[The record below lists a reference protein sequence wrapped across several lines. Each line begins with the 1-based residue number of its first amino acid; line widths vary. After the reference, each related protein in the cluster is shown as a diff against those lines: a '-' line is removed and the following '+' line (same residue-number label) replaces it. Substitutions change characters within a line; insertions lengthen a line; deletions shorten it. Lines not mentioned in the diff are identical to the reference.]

1 MELNMNIIHGNQVIC
16 QFKTNVNIIHENQ
29 IICQFKNKCWNQWP
43 FVYSAEILILSICQ
57 TLYQNI
63 HTYDISTCWMSSYFS
78 HSEFSIPMLYYT
90 SLHINPCKFIYLI
103 LCQSKL
109 VSYLLLDF
117 CFKNTYCKYYITNKT
132 GEQNLMFLL
141 PLGCQY

>member
-1 MELNMNIIHGNQVIC
+1 
-16 QFKTNVNIIHENQ
+16 
-29 IICQFKNKCWNQWP
+29 
-43 FVYSAEILILSICQ
+43 
-57 TLYQNI
+57 
-63 HTYDISTCWMSSYFS
+63 MSSYFS
-78 HSEFSIPMLYYT
+78 HSEFSIPMLYCT

-103 LCQSKL
+103 LWQSKL

-117 CFKNTYCKYYITNKT
+117 CFKNTYCKYYITDKT